1 MDQLLLLLLCAAV
14 GYLLGSIS
22 TGVIYSHYLGRDIRT
37 QGSKNAGAT
46 NMTRVHG
53 LKEGAITFSGDCLKG
68 ILSVLIGHALAG
80 QNGALLAG
88 LFAVIGH
95 NWPLYFGFRGGKGV
109 ATCMGVLTFTFPPI
123 GISAI
128 LLQLIMLK
136 ICRYVSL
143 SSIIMFIFEAAG
155 ITIFYGVWPAGAWAI
170 LLAAMGIWRHR
181 SNIQRLKAGTE
192 PKIGQ
197 KA

>member
-1 MDQLLLLLLCAAV
+1 MDQPLFLLLCAAA

-22 TGVIYSHYLGRDIRT
+22 TGIIYSHYLGSDIRT

-53 LKEGAITFSGDCLKG
+53 FKEGAITFSGDCIKG
-68 ILSVLIGHALAG
+68 ILSVLIGRALLG
-80 QNGALLAG
+80 QSGALIAG
-88 LFAVIGH
+88 LFAVVGH

-109 ATCMGVLTFTFPPI
+109 ATYMGVLVFTFPPV
-123 GISAI
+123 GIAAI
-128 LLQLIMLK
+128 LLQLLTMKLSH
-136 ICRYVSL
+136 YVSL
-143 SSIIMFIFEAAG
+143 SSIVLFLFSAIAVA
-155 ITIFYGVWPAGAWAI
+155 IFYGLWPAGVWAI

-181 SNIQRLKAGTE
+181 GNIQRLKNGTE
-192 PKIGQ
+192 SKIGH